1 MENFM
6 FLLII
11 KISQNWLNNHMEH
24 KICNLCEL
32 PTD

>member
-1 MENFM
+1 
-6 FLLII
+6 
-11 KISQNWLNNHMEH
+11 MEH